1 MYPEVGQILS
11 GNGKKLGMAII
22 LLFTVVLTKS
32 KLIMRK
38 LSLQLSFFTFNKGIH
53 KSYALRA

>member
-22 LLFTVVLTKS
+22 LL
-32 KLIMRK
+32 LIMRK
-38 LSLQLSFFTFNKGIH
+38 LSLQLSFFTFNKGID

>member
-11 GNGKKLGMAII
+11 SNGKKLGMAII
-22 LLFTVVLTKS
+22 LLFAVVLIS

-38 LSLQLSFFTFNKGIH
+38 LSLQLSFFTFNKGIN